1 MIHLRL
7 CEGSQTVLERP
18 LALSAVEAV
27 AGPLNDWATLS
38 RSMGR
43 VPRAMLICGDVIR
56 IIRLPPAAG
65 E

>member
-7 CEGSQTVLERP
+7 SEGSQTVLERP
-18 LALSAVEAV
+18 LSLAAVEVV
-27 AGPLNDWATLS
+27 AAPLGAWAKLARS
-38 RSMGR
+38 RGR